1 MRIAKSAGG
10 FEQPVR
16 AHVKPDR
23 PWGAPGVDNLRRR
36 WGSQLWTPS
45 RPGRPFR
52 FEIALTNRS
61 PSTTRTGVPRLQV
74 TAEATGP
81 AGRSPKETHA
91 KPNRLRKNGFWQ
103 SEVSC
108 PRGGDVLSGPESRF
122 AAPGYGPEGDQ
133 QGAGRARETPLGA
146 VLPRPITPL
155 ERSESSSATPGSPS
169 APGCRP

>member
-1 MRIAKSAGG
+1 MGSSSRCPLMSNLIDPGAR
-10 FEQPVR
+10 PVLTIY
-16 AHVKPDR
+16 ADG
-23 PWGAPGVDNLRRR
+23 GAPNF
-36 WGSQLWTPS
+36 
-45 RPGRPFR
+45 GRPPVPGGHSGS
-52 FEIALTNRS
+52 ISPSANRS
-61 PSTTRTGVPRLQV
+61 PSTPRTGVPRLQV